1 MSHELD
7 ASGPEWLE
15 EMVAVPRASP
25 AENWKALI
33 DLCFINVVNIL
44 ISSFLLVL

>member
-7 ASGPEWLE
+7 ASGPEKLE
-15 EMVAVPRASP
+15 DMVAVPRASP

-33 DLCFINVVNIL
+33 DLCLINVVNIL
-44 ISSFLLVL
+44 IREAIL